1 VFALTN
7 ILFKNGLR
15 RNCIEKLSTPQTKIL
30 SSPIIL
36 LAKGGGGSRLVATL
50 ANDLDIF
57 IGNDVNPTGD
67 SREMARSV
75 YRAFFR
81 QHWGSDIK
89 NNTVNESDLRMSA
102 YDMLEQ
108 AEWPKVWG
116 FKVPESLF
124 ILPIINSVFPDAR
137 YVFMQR
143 DPLSTSLRGTHMTA
157 DYDNPIGQIA
167 LGLAYDSVKRERKKI
182 LTDNKAVRLAYTTL
196 HQLTKVMHFK
206 KSVHKQYWL
215 SLRFEDLISAPLTT
229 LDQFSS
235 FTGQQSK
242 TTTIIN
248 TIDEKRAAI
257 EYAEHSTETIIKVE
271 SILRPIRTKLGYD

>member
-1 VFALTN
+1 
-7 ILFKNGLR
+7 
-15 RNCIEKLSTPQTKIL
+15 
-30 SSPIIL
+30 
-36 LAKGGGGSRLVATL
+36 
-50 ANDLDIF
+50 
-57 IGNDVNPTGD
+57 
-67 SREMARSV
+67 
-75 YRAFFR
+75 
-81 QHWGSDIK
+81 
-89 NNTVNESDLRMSA
+89 
-102 YDMLEQ
+102 MLEQ